1 MTRIRRNGLPAVGDH
16 ATRLASAVVGVCVV
30 VALSLALVCRTE
42 RCDVPGRVRLARR
55 LRPRLEPSAASQ

>member
-1 MTRIRRNGLPAVGDH
+1 MTRIRRNGLPAVGDY
-16 ATRLASAVVGVCVV
+16 ATWFASALVSVCVV
-30 VALSLALVCRTE
+30 VALLLALVCRTE